1 MVRDPGLEPGTS
13 DVSDRHSTAELIP
26 HGGDGGVRT
35 RVQKSTT
42 N

>member
-1 MVRDPGLEPGTS
+1 MVRNLGFEPRTT

-26 HGGDGGVRT
+26 HGGDDETRT
-35 RVQKSTT
+35 RVQKSIT

>member
-1 MVRDPGLEPGTS
+1 MVRNLGFEPRTT
-13 DVSDRHSTAELIP
+13 DVSDQHSTAELIP